1 MATKNNNN
9 KKKIEKK
16 EQQQQQEK
24 EAIIRWTFKISQ
36 IVINS
41 TNTIK
46 ISPIHTKNSIHKLF
60 IDFHKYVCMCVQV
73 FMVDLFF
80 SSKMTRTEQN
90 RKEEGKFLMK

>member
-46 ISPIHTKNSIHKLF
+46 IL
-60 IDFHKYVCMCVQV
+60 YRY
-73 FMVDLFF
+73 L
-80 SSKMTRTEQN
+80 
-90 RKEEGKFLMK
+90 